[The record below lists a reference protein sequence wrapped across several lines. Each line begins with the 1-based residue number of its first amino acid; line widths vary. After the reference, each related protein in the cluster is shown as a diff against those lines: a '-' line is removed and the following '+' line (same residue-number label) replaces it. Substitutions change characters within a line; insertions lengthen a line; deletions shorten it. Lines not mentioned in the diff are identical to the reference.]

1 MMYKSVNYEADNLI
15 FAHIYKM
22 FSLTS
27 LALALLFIFINMVK
41 KIIAML
47 YPTSSVGEKN
57 LL

>member
-1 MMYKSVNYEADNLI
+1 MYKSVNYEADNLI

-41 KIIAML
+41 KMFAVI
-47 YPTSSVGEKN
+47 YPTSSAGKKN
-57 LL
+57 LP

>member
-1 MMYKSVNYEADNLI
+1 MYKSVNYEADNLI

-41 KIIAML
+41 KMFALL
-47 YPTSSVGEKN
+47 YPASSDGKKN
-57 LL
+57 LP